1 MKSLLQGSWKAALAA
16 AIAWGIA
23 SRGMAQMPATPASPL
38 AGGIA
43 AAQGGQSYM
52 DVNGN
57 PIILPAS
64 YGQPCGPEGC
74 MDGGGYGDASGGCPG
89 GDGAGGWVDYGGCT
103 YPEQS
108 GPHYF
113 DVAVYSV
120 FLTPDRVFN
129 DVQPFGAVGVQGPRI
144 LDPNATFNDYEAG
157 WAIAGRYDLGPL
169 SVFEATYMGIYDIGF
184 HDTVNSVDVANNG
197 ANFQLTSV
205 FSDYGLVPIT
215 GLDQGSVYSLD
226 YKSTLQSAEAT
237 YRRYWVGY
245 NPRISGTLLTGFRY
259 IQLTEDLDFNALA
272 LGGTTNLQWES
283 TNDLAGWQFGGDVWV
298 TLRQGLRLGTE
309 GKLGIYNNNFS
320 YRHATSIPDA
330 RFTNVDFINHGDQVS
345 FAGQSSVDL
354 VADILPSFS
363 LRGGYQVLY
372 MSSLVTV
379 GNNINPL
386 DPTSTAMFTQAN
398 AVYHGFHAGLEYI
411 W

>member
-1 MKSLLQGSWKAALAA
+1 
-16 AIAWGIA
+16 
-23 SRGMAQMPATPASPL
+23 
-38 AGGIA
+38 
-43 AAQGGQSYM
+43 
-52 DVNGN
+52 
-57 PIILPAS
+57 
-64 YGQPCGPEGC
+64 
-74 MDGGGYGDASGGCPG
+74 
-89 GDGAGGWVDYGGCT
+89 
-103 YPEQS
+103 
-108 GPHYF
+108 
-113 DVAVYSV
+113 
-120 FLTPDRVFN
+120 
-129 DVQPFGAVGVQGPRI
+129 
-144 LDPNATFNDYEAG
+144 
-157 WAIAGRYDLGPL
+157 
-169 SVFEATYMGIYDIGF
+169 
-184 HDTVNSVDVANNG
+184 
-197 ANFQLTSV
+197 
-205 FSDYGLVPIT
+205 
-215 GLDQGSVYSLD
+215 VYSLD

-272 LGGTTNLQWES
+272 LGGTTNLQWAS

-386 DPTSTAMFTQAN
+386 DPTSTAMFTQAD